1 MVLNGSQWGSDSK
14 VVQLEGWKEGERMTD
29 GFIGEYYHTIDAKG
43 RVIIPQKFREELGD
57 HFILS
62 RGLDGCLW
70 IQSQEEWNDFR
81 GKLRQLSTIDKK
93 SRNFKRFFTAG
104 ATPCELDKQGR
115 ILVPAALRK
124 HAGLEKDVV
133 LTGMDNRIELWSL
146 DTWENVSDID
156 ESGMDEIA
164 QHLIELGVDI

>member
-1 MVLNGSQWGSDSK
+1 MF
-14 VVQLEGWKEGERMTD
+14 D

-43 RVIIPQKFREELGD
+43 RVIIPQKFRDELGE

-70 IQSQEEWNDFR
+70 IQTKEEWDEFR
-81 GKLRQLSTIDKK
+81 VKLSKLSTIDKK

-115 ILVPAALRK
+115 ILVPAPLRK
-124 HAGLEKDVV
+124 HANLEKDVV

-146 DTWENVSDID
+146 SKWEDVSDID
-156 ESGMDEIA
+156 EAGMDEIA
-164 QHLIELGVDI
+164 QHLTELGVDI

>member
-1 MVLNGSQWGSDSK
+1 MS
-14 VVQLEGWKEGERMTD
+14 D
-29 GFIGEYYHTIDAKG
+29 GFIGEYYQTIDAKG
-43 RVIIPQKFREELGD
+43 RVIIPQRFRDELGE

-70 IQSQEEWNDFR
+70 IQPQDEWDDFR
-81 GKLRQLSTIDKK
+81 SKLRKLSTIDKK

-156 ESGMDEIA
+156 DDGMDEIA
-164 QHLIELGVDI
+164 QHLIEIGVDI